1 MSVFTLGAGS
11 LSRGLRLMLAP
22 YRLRRDV
29 ALMIKKTLLAASVTL
44 ALATAVPSA
53 QAGTL
58 SSMLGG
64 LFDGH
69 GVTTNFE
76 ARRGGFRSSRS
87 ARRSSTSSSRA
98 VAPVNR
104 SSSTSSNSTA
114 SNTST
119 NRNTTNNTNQQQDAQ
134 FSQNAYRGNN
144 TTGTG
149 TVGNNMATTRPGT
162 TGYNQAGAAPGS
174 MGMGSTFLSSLAGA
188 GAGVLLANMLLS
200 PSAAAAQ
207 GTEQATPEMLSDDQI
222 TECLDQLKLDLADAE
237 ARLADAADDE
247 KAAIREEISQ
257 MHNLQ
262 ISLMSEQLNRLK
274 GTTEAAG

>member
-29 ALMIKKTLLAASVTL
+29 HRMIKKTLLAASVTL

-69 GVTTNFE
+69 GATTSFE

-104 SSSTSSNSTA
+104 SSSTASN
-114 SNTST
+114 NTST

-162 TGYNQAGAAPGS
+162 SGYNQAGAAPGS

-207 GTEQATPEMLSDDQI
+207 GTEQATPDMLSDDQI

>member
-1 MSVFTLGAGS
+1 
-11 LSRGLRLMLAP
+11 
-22 YRLRRDV
+22 
-29 ALMIKKTLLAASVTL
+29 MIKKTLLAASVTL

-58 SSMLGG
+58 SSMLSG
-64 LFDGH
+64 LFDGQ
-69 GVTTNFE
+69 GITTDFE
-76 ARRGGFRSSRS
+76 ARRGGARSSRRS
-87 ARRSSTSSSRA
+87 TARRSTTSSSRA

-104 SSSTSSNSTA
+104 SSSTTSNS
-114 SNTST
+114 SSSSSST
-119 NRNTTNNTNQQQDAQ
+119 NRSTTNNTNQQQDAQ

>member
-1 MSVFTLGAGS
+1 MGLGCCLHPTVLGEMSPV
-11 LSRGLRLMLAP
+11 
-22 YRLRRDV
+22 
-29 ALMIKKTLLAASVTL
+29 MIKKTLLAASVTL

-69 GVTTNFE
+69 GATTSFE

-104 SSSTSSNSTA
+104 SSSTASN
-114 SNTST
+114 NTST

-207 GTEQATPEMLSDDQI
+207 GTEQATPDMLSDDQI

>member
-1 MSVFTLGAGS
+1 
-11 LSRGLRLMLAP
+11 MLAP

-29 ALMIKKTLLAASVTL
+29 AFMIKKTLLAASVTL

-69 GVTTNFE
+69 GATTSFE
-76 ARRGGFRSSRS
+76 ARRGGFRSRSS

-104 SSSTSSNSTA
+104 SNSTA
-114 SNTST
+114 SNTTST
-119 NRNTTNNTNQQQDAQ
+119 NRNTTNNNQQQDAQ

-144 TTGTG
+144 TTNTG

-207 GTEQATPEMLSDDQI
+207 GTEQATPDMLSDAQI

>member
-1 MSVFTLGAGS
+1 MLKKT
-11 LSRGLRLMLAP
+11 MLAT
-22 YRLRRDV
+22 
-29 ALMIKKTLLAASVTL
+29 AVTL
-44 ALATAVPSA
+44 AFASAVPSA

-58 SSMLGG
+58 TSMLSG
-64 LFDGH
+64 LFDGN
-69 GVTTNFE
+69 GATTTNFE

-87 ARRSSTSSSRA
+87 ARRSSSSSSSSRA
-98 VAPVNR
+98 VVPANR
-104 SSSTSSNSTA
+104 
-114 SNTST
+114 NTST
-119 NRNTTNNTNQQQDAQ
+119 TANNTTTNTNRSTTNNTNANNQQDAQ

-149 TVGNNMATTRPGT
+149 TVGNNMATTRPGYT
-162 TGYNQAGAAPGS
+162 QGTMGAAPGS

-207 GTEQATPEMLSDDQI
+207 GTEQATPDMLSDQQI
-222 TECLDQLKLDLADAE
+222 SECLDQLKLDLADAE
-237 ARLADAADDE
+237 SRLLEAPDEE
-247 KAAIREEISQ
+247 KAAIRDEISQ

-274 GTTEAAG
+274 GTSEAEASAAS